1 MEMPITFDLHIVE
14 SWLTPHFICITDTQ
28 SENVDWVQN
37 LAIFWWRHQFL
48 GIKPENDDMWR
59 HVTSSCWIFT
69 KLAEI
74 VSFDDILFVS
84 KYEVISII

>member
-37 LAIFWWRHQFL
+37 LAIFLMTSPVL
-48 GIKPENDDMWR
+48 GVKPENNDM
-59 HVTSSCWIFT
+59 
-69 KLAEI
+69 
-74 VSFDDILFVS
+74 
-84 KYEVISII
+84 